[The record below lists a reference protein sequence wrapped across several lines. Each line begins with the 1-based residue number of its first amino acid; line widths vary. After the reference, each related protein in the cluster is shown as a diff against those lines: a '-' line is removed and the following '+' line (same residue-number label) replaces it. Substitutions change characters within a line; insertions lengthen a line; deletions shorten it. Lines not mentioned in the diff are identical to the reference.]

1 MGSSYTYKTAVVL
14 EAGSGRYKVHF
25 DGYDASYDAWV
36 PADHIRP
43 APAATSTGMPACQI
57 GMVVRAGALNYD
69 AKILALD
76 QSTGL
81 YKVQFVTGYKGDVEY
96 VPPTGLKTCKAPD
109 IAPVDEAWF
118 VGVWQLF
125 TGGGGAWQ
133 KNPTTNSW
141 KVVGLDA
148 AGAPPIRINQDGS
161 YEWIIDQ
168 KQTITGK
175 WRRAAASELKYGY
188 EKRGTT
194 ILLLNGESGKNWLVS
209 RELVS
214 TSDGRDRILIERV
227 DLGLTY
233 RGNRIGKRGG

>member
-1 MGSSYTYKTAVVL
+1 
-14 EAGSGRYKVHF
+14 
-25 DGYDASYDAWV
+25 
-36 PADHIRP
+36 
-43 APAATSTGMPACQI
+43 
-57 GMVVRAGALNYD
+57 
-69 AKILALD
+69 
-76 QSTGL
+76 
-81 YKVQFVTGYKGDVEY
+81 
-96 VPPTGLKTCKAPD
+96 
-109 IAPVDEAWF
+109 VDETWF

-125 TGGGGAWQ
+125 VGGGGAWQ

-214 TSDGRDRILIERV
+214 TSDGRDRILIERA